1 MAIPPLT
8 DDGHLPHGE
17 HPCSLVEVEGFFA
30 HNCHRRVLFGNLK
43 RLLHKFFPESY
54 QLTLFIGGSFV
65 TIKEEPNDID
75 ISVLFVADMP
85 LFRDRK
91 CADKLIEQKAEI
103 KWKYSIDVFFGKSAS
118 EILQRFRPGELNK
131 QPMPTHL
138 KGVLRI
144 DP

>member
-1 MAIPPLT
+1 MAIPPLS

-17 HPCSLVEVEGFFA
+17 HQCSLVEVEGSFA
-30 HNCHRRVLFGNLK
+30 HNCHRRVLFRNLK
-43 RLLHKFFPESY
+43 KLLDELLLEGYK
-54 QLTLFIGGSFV
+54 LTLFIGGSFV

-75 ISVLFVADMP
+75 ISVVFLDEMP

-91 CADKLIEQKAEI
+91 CANRLTEQKEEI
-103 KWKYSIDVFFGKSAS
+103 KRNYNIDVFFGNSARQ
-118 EILQRFRPGELNK
+118 ILQRLRPRELNK